1 MLHAL
6 REEARTV
13 LVKTVDS
20 DVVVILIT
28 HFNLFERLSQE
39 CEVYVSF
46 GSGKHNRILNI
57 REMSTALGAQRCTA
71 LPLWV
76 ALTGCDSTSSM
87 RGRSKRMAFNAWKK
101 SGDAVTQAMVEL
113 MHQPFTKLRLD
124 SAQSMALE
132 AFFVT
137 VYGGDGKSINEL
149 RQKIF
154 CQRNQNPELIP
165 PTQNALFH
173 HCQRA
178 LYQASVWASAN
189 VAEMMAPDPLE
200 YGWKKV
206 EQRLLPVWMS
216 IPEVSTACQIL
227 VKCSCK
233 RACGNSC
240 SCKKKSLNC
249 TALCKCECTH

>member
-1 MLHAL
+1 
-6 REEARTV
+6 
-13 LVKTVDS
+13 
-20 DVVVILIT
+20 
-28 HFNLFERLSQE
+28 
-39 CEVYVSF
+39 
-46 GSGKHNRILNI
+46 
-57 REMSTALGAQRCTA
+57 
-71 LPLWV
+71 
-76 ALTGCDSTSSM
+76 
-87 RGRSKRMAFNAWKK
+87 MAFNAWKK

-189 VAEMMAPDPLE
+189 VAEMTAPDPLE

-227 VKCSCK
+227 VKCTCK